1 MHAYKD
7 RMRIARCPPEGSH
20 LRTATPPWAAV
31 RRLSRHRRSAT
42 LCFATVAIAASFD
55 SHSGPWEVGG
65 TGIDKALKLKSE
77 VALKR
82 THTQDAWVR
91 PGIGIALPATDRVS
105 YEFSV
110 GHGLIETADGTRR
123 SGTRDFD
130 AKLKWQLQE
139 ETEDK
144 LAWMFEP
151 KLSLPT
157 GDRGA
162 GIGGERTAL
171 ELPLRA
177 GRSVGK
183 LYFTGEL
190 RYTHIFERGY
200 DRLAGYGGLVE
211 YLPNPRWVVGVDL
224 ITDMPLDDHGRYH
237 LRSNLA
243 GKWRPNMHFEL
254 QALLG
259 RSIEN
264 RRGDPVTSAK
274 LVAEYKF

>member
-1 MHAYKD
+1 MVSARATSPTRFSHA
-7 RMRIARCPPEGSH
+7 RRRRP
-20 LRTATPPWAAV
+20 TALYVVVAA
-31 RRLSRHRRSAT
+31 A
-42 LCFATVAIAASFD
+42 AIASPFEGR
-55 SHSGPWEVGG
+55 SGPWEVGG
-65 TGIDKALKLKSE
+65 TGIDKAGKFKVE
-77 VALKR
+77 AALKR
-82 THTQDAWVR
+82 TRTQDVWVR
-91 PGIGIALPATDRVS
+91 PGIGIALPWTDHMS
-105 YEFSV
+105 YEFSL
-110 GHGLIETADGTRR
+110 GHGVVKDADGTRR

-139 ETEDK
+139 ETEDG

-211 YLPNPRWVVGVDL
+211 YFPNPRWVVGVDL

-243 GKWRPNMHFEL
+243 GKWRPNTSFEL